1 MVSGIR
7 EAQTG
12 KKRNPET
19 RRKGDKEPTFLE
31 KQVREG
37 LMSSCGAKD
46 NKATVFMEKAGAAT
60 ATAAAAAEV
69 LSRVSPIQEKKN
81 RKSGGKEKLVASS
94 FFSGKWNQ
102 ASEVGKSIRG
112 GRCSRSP

>member
-1 MVSGIR
+1 
-7 EAQTG
+7 
-12 KKRNPET
+12 
-19 RRKGDKEPTFLE
+19 
-31 KQVREG
+31 
-37 LMSSCGAKD
+37 MSRCGAKD
-46 NKATVFMEKAGAAT
+46 SKATVFMEKAGAAT
-60 ATAAAAAEV
+60 ATAAAEV